1 MKKITILL
9 VGMSLL
15 ICNQLAFSL
24 NKADNPGKVPAFQS
38 DVQAVEVSGSSELL
52 ILAQNWVNNFNSA
65 NPSAKIKLDQLIEEK
80 SQTLDHLS
88 FISEKKSAGI
98 NSQFNW
104 KMVVGRDVIVPVV
117 NAKNPMMGRL
127 QQTGISSAKFA
138 ELLNDPDKRSWAV
151 CLTNGQ
157 NTPVNIY
164 VSDDEGVKS
173 GLAGFTS
180 TGISAGTG
188 LIVKTPAEVLAA
200 VQTDPF
206 AIGFCKLNDLRANL
220 SGYENLRLLPI
231 DKNGNGRMDNFEN
244 IYSNLDA
251 FTHGVWIGK
260 YPNALINN
268 IYAVAPSKP
277 VDENELAFL
286 SWILNDGQM
295 ILNSNG
301 YCNLTSGET
310 NSNLASLFSP
320 ATAEIQEV
328 KTASSPD
335 SWPIVLTVTVLIGLF
350 FIIFIYSKKRVESIM
365 PDQQIHI
372 APLLI
377 ENAIHVPKGL
387 YFDKT
392 HTWAFM
398 EKDGHVKVGMD
409 DFLQHITGKL
419 TRIIMKEPGET
430 VRRGEKIM
438 TIVQNGKQL
447 NLYAP
452 LSGTILKQNESL
464 LSDSAIVNSSP
475 YSDGWVYLIEPRNWL
490 REVQFMLMSEKYAE
504 WLRDEFIRLREFIS
518 ASVKTNNLVYAHV
531 VLQDGG
537 ELTDNVL
544 ADMEPEVWEDFQTQF
559 IDTSR

>member
-1 MKKITILL
+1 MKNITILL

-24 NKADNPGKVPAFQS
+24 NKGDNPAKVPAIQS
-38 DVQAVEVSGSSELL
+38 GEQAVEVSSSAELL
-52 ILAQNWVNNFNSA
+52 VLAQNWVNNFNSA
-65 NPSAKIKLDQLIEEK
+65 NPSAKIKLDQLIDDS
-80 SQTLDHLS
+80 SQTFDHLS
-88 FISEKKSAGI
+88 LISENKTVEI
-98 NSQFNW
+98 NSQSYW
-104 KMVVGRDVIVPVV
+104 KMVVGRDVIVPIA
-117 NAKNPMMGRL
+117 NAKNPMMGQL
-127 QQTGISSAKFA
+127 QQTGISAVKYA
-138 ELLNDPDKRSWAV
+138 LLLNNPDKRSWAE
-151 CLTNGQ
+151 CLTNGM

-164 VSDDEGVKS
+164 VSDDEGVKN
-173 GLAGFTS
+173 GLAGFAN
-180 TGISAGTG
+180 TGIGAVTG

-206 AIGFCKLNDLRANL
+206 AIGFCKLNELRANL
-220 SGYENLRLLPI
+220 SGYENIRLLPI

-244 IYSNLDA
+244 IYSNLDT

-260 YPNALINN
+260 YPNALVNN
-268 IYAVAPSKP
+268 IYAVAKSKP

-286 SWILNDGQM
+286 SWILDDGQM
-295 ILNSNG
+295 LLNSNG
-301 YCNLTSGET
+301 FCSLTSGEM

-320 ATAEIQEV
+320 TTVKIQELNI
-328 KTASSPD
+328 ASSTD

-350 FIIFIYSKKRVESIM
+350 FIIFIYSKKRAESII

-377 ENAIHVPKGL
+377 ENTIHVPRGL

-452 LSGTILKQNESL
+452 LSGTILQQNKSL
-464 LSDSAIVNSSP
+464 LSDSAIINSSP

-490 REVQFMLMSEKYAE
+490 REVQFMFMSEKYGE

-544 ADMEPEVWEDFQTQF
+544 ADMEPEVWEDFQMQF
-559 IDTSR
+559 IDPSR